1 MLLHDLWDQLI
12 AQYRQK
18 TSDESEIPHWFY
30 QDLKRL
36 TTAHLGEIMIGI
48 ARDIWVVCT
57 HIQRKKPIN
66 LQIRA
71 DMCKKAF
78 ETGFKHVKDMVK
90 NQLQELSKIK
100 TGWAARDHMVTVI
113 VSGGSSR
120 HPEFVK
126 WIRALCESLGLP
138 EPLFTST
145 MDLMYG

>member
-12 AQYRQK
+12 AQYRQQ
-18 TSDESEIPHWFY
+18 TRDGSEIPHWFY
-30 QDLKRL
+30 QELKRL
-36 TTAHLGEIMIGI
+36 TTGYLGEIMVGVSPVLWIT
-48 ARDIWVVCT
+48 CT
-57 HIQRKKPIN
+57 HIQTRQPIPLRITMGMRK
-66 LQIRA
+66 Q
-71 DMCKKAF
+71 AF

-90 NQLQELSKIK
+90 NQLQKLAKIK
-100 TGWAARDHMVTVI
+100 TGWVARDHMVTVI

-126 WIRALCESLGLP
+126 WIKALCESLGLP